1 VTQTQTAKDNFIQ
14 DTSWLRREAIDL
26 GFGDIRVSDTDLS
39 VAGPRLKEWLDAGR
53 HGDMN
58 YMRERA
64 HLRLNPQ

>member
-1 VTQTQTAKDNFIQ
+1 MTQAQPAKDHFIQ
-14 DTSWLRREAIDL
+14 DISWLRREAIDL

-58 YMRERA
+58 YMLSLI
-64 HLRLNPQ
+64 HI